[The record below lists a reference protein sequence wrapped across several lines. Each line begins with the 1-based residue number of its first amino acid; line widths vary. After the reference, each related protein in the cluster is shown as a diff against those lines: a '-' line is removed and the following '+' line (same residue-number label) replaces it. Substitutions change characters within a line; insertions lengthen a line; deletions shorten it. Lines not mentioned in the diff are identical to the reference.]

1 MRFTSLIVELIRA
14 RPALIFWVVVL
25 AQALVWILIPT
36 ALYSSPPGDVALTLA
51 YGREYLL
58 SDVQGPPLS
67 YWLADIAFRAGGNS
81 LFGVFVLSQL
91 CFVAAFWSMFRL
103 GSAILGSPHAAI
115 ATLLGVT
122 ITAFSFPNVAFG
134 PQVLAQPFWA
144 ALLLNFW
151 RIVGEGQRKAWFAF
165 SLHAG
170 LLILTTIAA
179 LPLLAMLGVFA
190 LATARGRA
198 ALKSFDPVIA
208 LAVVAVLV
216 LPYAALEIR
225 TGALD
230 QLRAMTPENWSGLL
244 SGVWW
249 KAAGWRWAELA
260 GGLLLFVSG
269 IVLLVLLNTPTFVR
283 AQEQQP
289 PTILRSVVDPLGR
302 RFIYGFAIAPALV
315 LSLASAL
322 CGSTLMAG
330 GAGLVLLPVGLAVV
344 LAAGDVIQ
352 LRRQRLLR
360 TVWLWIVAAP
370 AAFVIA
376 VSLVQPWIVA
386 NEVRTM
392 LPARAMGEFFADSF
406 QRRTGE
412 KLRAVAGDPQLAM
425 LIGYAA
431 PNRPHLLLDAT
442 PERTPWMSVEK
453 FNESGGVVVWR
464 AADTSGPPP
473 AEIAQ
478 RFPGLVPEVPRTFP
492 RLINGRQPLMRVGWA
507 IVRPAQVAPSASR

>member
-14 RPALIFWVVVL
+14 RPVLVFWVMAL
-25 AQALVWILIPT
+25 AQALVWILVPA
-36 ALYSSPPGDVALTLA
+36 ALYSSPPGDIALTLA
-51 YGREYLL
+51 YGREYVL
-58 SDVQGPPLS
+58 SDIQGPPLS

-81 LFGVFVLSQL
+81 LFGVFVLSQI

-103 GSAILGSPHAAI
+103 GSAILGPAHAAI

-122 ITAFSFPNVAFG
+122 IVAFSFPNVAFG

-151 RIVGEGQRKAWFAF
+151 RIVGEGQHKAWFAF

-179 LPLLAMLGVFA
+179 LPLLALLGVFA

-208 LAVVAVLV
+208 FAVIAVLA
-216 LPYAALEIR
+216 LPYAALEVR
-225 TGALD
+225 TGALG
-230 QLRAMTPENWSGLL
+230 QLRAMTPENWSAAL
-244 SGVWW
+244 SAPWW

-269 IVLLVLLNTPTFVR
+269 IVLLALLNTPTFAR
-283 AQEQQP
+283 TQGQA
-289 PTILRSVVDPLGR
+289 PTILRSSIDPLGR
-302 RFIYGFAIAPALV
+302 RFIYSFAIAPALV

-322 CGSTLMAG
+322 CGSTVMAG
-330 GAGLVLLPVGLAVV
+330 GAGLVLLPAGLAVV

-360 TVWLWIVAAP
+360 TVWFWIVAAP

-376 VSLVQPWIVA
+376 VSLMQPWIVA
-386 NEVRTM
+386 KEVQTM

-406 QRRTGE
+406 QRRTGQ

-453 FNESGGVVVWR
+453 LNETGGVVVWR

-507 IVRPAQVAPSASR
+507 IVRPAQTSPPGSR